1 MRILN
6 AVEGSVLWLL
16 EDNPYASR
24 NLRLEAANRGID
36 PNRLVFAKNMPLPDH
51 LARHQFADLFLD
63 TTPYNA
69 HTTAS
74 DALWTGLPV
83 LSLIGQSFAGRV
95 AASLL
100 NAIGVPELIVN
111 SQEDYERLAIQLA
124 RNTETLL
131 RIREKLNN
139 NRLKTPLFDS
149 ELFTRNLEDVYM
161 KMYHAQHTNLSAQ

>member
-1 MRILN
+1 
-6 AVEGSVLWLL
+6 
-16 EDNPYASR
+16 
-24 NLRLEAANRGID
+24 
-36 PNRLVFAKNMPLPDH
+36 MPLPDH

-83 LSLIGQSFAGRV
+83 LSLVGQSFAGRV

-111 SQEDYERLAIQLA
+111 SQEDYERLAIQFA
-124 RNTETLL
+124 TNTETLL
-131 RIREKLNN
+131 RIREKLNS
-139 NRLKTPLFDS
+139 NRLKAPLFDS
-149 ELFTRNLEDVYM
+149 ELFTRNLEDVFI
-161 KMYHAQHTNLSAQ
+161 KIYHAHHTDLSTQ